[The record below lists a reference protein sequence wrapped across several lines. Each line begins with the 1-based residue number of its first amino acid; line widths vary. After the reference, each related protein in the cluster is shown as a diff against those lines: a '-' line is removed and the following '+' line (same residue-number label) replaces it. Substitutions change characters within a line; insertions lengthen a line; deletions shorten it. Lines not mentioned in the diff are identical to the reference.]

1 MSGTSHRASIDAE
14 AAAWIARLHGERTDA
29 IERGLHAWL
38 EADPAHKAA
47 FERAT
52 ETWAMLPGAAL
63 CMEAERRMDVRAPSP
78 APTRRPIM
86 RRPALALA
94 ASVLLAFGVGTIW
107 WSVAPEPGYA
117 TAVGEQKVA
126 VLEDGSRI
134 ALNTNSRVDIDFT
147 SETRTIRLDHGEA
160 MFEVAHNVAR
170 PFIVTAGDKQ
180 VRAIGT
186 VFLVRREGDSVTVTL
201 IDGKVS
207 VTDLAPQTRS
217 AAKASAILAPGERFT
232 ATGPGQ
238 PVIDTESVEVATAWR
253 RGQAIFRDTPLAE
266 AVAELNRYGGAK
278 LEVTDPRLAALPI
291 SGVFAT
297 NETRDFAEA
306 MAALHGLHVR
316 TEGEKLQIVP

>member
-1 MSGTSHRASIDAE
+1 MSGKPHPASIDAE
-14 AAAWIARLHGERTDA
+14 AAAWVARLQGERTDS

-38 EADPAHKAA
+38 EADPAHCAA

-52 ETWAMLPGAAL
+52 EIWTLLPGAVR
-63 CMEAERRMDVRAPSP
+63 CMDAERRMHARAPGGVP
-78 APTRRPIM
+78 AWRSVTRRS
-86 RRPALALA
+86 ALALA
-94 ASVLLAFGVGTIW
+94 ASVLVAFGVGTTW
-107 WSVAPEPGYA
+107 MLVAPEQGYA

-147 SETRTIRLDHGEA
+147 PGTRTIRLDHGEA
-160 MFEVAHNVAR
+160 MFEVAHNATR

-201 IDGKVS
+201 IDGKVA
-207 VTDLAPQTRS
+207 VTELSPRTGT
-217 AAKASAILAPGERFT
+217 AAQASAILAPGERFT
-232 ATGPGQ
+232 ASGARQ
-238 PVIDTESVEVATAWR
+238 PVIDTESAEVATAWR
-253 RGQAIFRDTPLAE
+253 HGQAIFRDTPMAE

-278 LEVTDPRLAALPI
+278 LVVTDPRLAALPI

-316 TEGEKLQIVP
+316 KQGETLQIVP

>member
-1 MSGTSHRASIDAE
+1 MSGKPHHASIDAQ
-14 AAAWIARLHGERTDA
+14 AAAWIARLHGERTDT

-38 EADPAHKAA
+38 EADPAHGAA

-52 ETWAMLPGAAL
+52 ELWTALPGAVL
-63 CMEAERRMDVRAPSP
+63 CMEAERRIHARAPAP
-78 APTRRPIM
+78 APTRHAVM
-86 RRPALALA
+86 HRPALALA
-94 ASVLLAFGVGTIW
+94 ASVLLVLGIGTIW
-107 WSVAPEPGYA
+107 WSAAPGPGYA
-117 TAVGEQKVA
+117 TAIGEQKVA

-134 ALNTNSRVDIDFT
+134 ALNTDSRVDIEFT
-147 SETRTIRLDHGEA
+147 SGTRTIRLDHGEA
-160 MFEVAHNVAR
+160 MFEVAHNAAR

-186 VFLVRREGDSVTVTL
+186 VFLVRRDGDSVSVTL

-207 VTDLAPQTRS
+207 VTDLSRRAGT
-217 AAKASAILAPGERFT
+217 ATNASAVLAPGQRFT
-232 ATGPGQ
+232 ASGAGR
-238 PVIDTESVEVATAWR
+238 PVIDTESAEIATAWR

-266 AVAELNRYGGAK
+266 AVAELNRYGGTK
-278 LEVTDPRLAALPI
+278 LVVTDPRLAALPI

-316 TEGEKLQIVP
+316 TEGQTLQIVP

>member
-1 MSGTSHRASIDAE
+1 MSGTTHPASIDAE
-14 AAAWIARLHGERTDA
+14 AAAWVARLHGERTEA

-38 EADPAHKAA
+38 EADPAHSAA

-52 ETWAMLPGAAL
+52 EIWAMLPGAAL
-63 CMEAERRMDVRAPSP
+63 CMEAERRMGVHAPSP

-117 TAVGEQKVA
+117 TAIGEQKVA

-147 SETRTIRLDHGEA
+147 SETRAIQLDHGEA
-160 MFEVAHNVAR
+160 MFEVAHNAAR

-180 VRAIGT
+180 IRAIGT

-207 VTDLAPQTRS
+207 VTDLAPRTRT

-232 ATGPGQ
+232 AVGPGQ
-238 PVIDTESVEVATAWR
+238 PVIDTESIEVATAWR
-253 RGQAIFRDTPLAE
+253 RGQAIFRDTPLGE
-266 AVAELNRYGGAK
+266 AVVELNRYGGK
-278 LEVTDPRLAALPI
+278 RLVVTDPRLAALPI

-316 TEGEKLQIVP
+316 TEGETLQIVP

>member
-1 MSGTSHRASIDAE
+1 
-14 AAAWIARLHGERTDA
+14 
-29 IERGLHAWL
+29 
-38 EADPAHKAA
+38 
-47 FERAT
+47 
-52 ETWAMLPGAAL
+52 MLPGAVQ
-63 CMEAERRMDVRAPSP
+63 CMDAERSMHARAPEGP
-78 APTRRPIM
+78 ARRSLTRRS
-86 RRPALALA
+86 ALALA
-94 ASVLLAFGVGTIW
+94 ASVLVAFGIGTIW
-107 WSVAPEPGYA
+107 MSLAPEQGYA

-134 ALNTNSRVDIDFT
+134 ALNTNSRVDIEFT
-147 SETRTIRLDHGEA
+147 PGTRTIRLDHGEA
-160 MFEVAHNVAR
+160 MFEVAHNAAR

-180 VRAIGT
+180 VRALGT
-186 VFLVRREGDSVTVTL
+186 VFLVRREGDLVTVTL

-207 VTDLAPQTRS
+207 VTELSPRTGT

-232 ATGPGQ
+232 ASGARQ
-238 PVIDTESVEVATAWR
+238 PVIDTESAEVATAWR
-253 RGQAIFRDTPLAE
+253 RGQAIFRDTPMVE

-316 TEGEKLQIVP
+316 KEGETLQIVP